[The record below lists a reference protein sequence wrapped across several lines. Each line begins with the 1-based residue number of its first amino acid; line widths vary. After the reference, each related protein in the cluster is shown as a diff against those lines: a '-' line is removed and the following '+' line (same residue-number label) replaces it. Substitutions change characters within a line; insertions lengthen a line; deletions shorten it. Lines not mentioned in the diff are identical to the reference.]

1 MSTIAGF
8 ISLVKDIYGG
18 NKIPLHEPYFTE
30 LEKEKL
36 DLCIES
42 NFVSS
47 VGEFVNEFETVFAR
61 FVGAERAIAC
71 VNGTS
76 ALHVALHAAG
86 VRLGDQVITQALTFV
101 GTANAIAYTGAEPVF
116 VDVNTTTLGM
126 CPNALE
132 SWLKLNTEPTNSG
145 AINKKNGKLISACVP
160 MHTFGIPCDIE
171 RLVDICKRYSIPL
184 IEDAAESLG
193 SYFKKKHTGTFGHLS
208 AFSFNGNKI
217 ITTGGGGMVVTDDTD
232 LADRLKHLT
241 TTAKRPHTYEYVH
254 DEVGFNYRL
263 PNINAALG
271 VAQMKSI
278 DHILDRKRNV
288 RAAYKRYFQNSSI
301 KIIENPVDTEPNNW
315 LNAVLFEDKDRRDEF
330 LRVTNDLGV
339 MTRPIWTLISE
350 LPMYKH
356 CETDNLESS
365 KWLVDRVVNIPSSV
379 PKLG

>member
-1 MSTIAGF
+1 M
-8 ISLVKDIYGG
+8 
-18 NKIPLHEPYFTE
+18 
-30 LEKEKL
+30 
-36 DLCIES
+36 
-42 NFVSS
+42 
-47 VGEFVNEFETVFAR
+47 NEFETVFAR

-145 AINKKNGKLISACVP
+145 TINKKNGKLISACVP

-301 KIIENPVDTEPNNW
+301 QIIENPVDTEPNNW
-315 LNAVLFEDKDRRDEF
+315 LNAVLFEDKARRDEF

-365 KWLVDRVVNIPSSV
+365 KWLADRVVNIPSSV